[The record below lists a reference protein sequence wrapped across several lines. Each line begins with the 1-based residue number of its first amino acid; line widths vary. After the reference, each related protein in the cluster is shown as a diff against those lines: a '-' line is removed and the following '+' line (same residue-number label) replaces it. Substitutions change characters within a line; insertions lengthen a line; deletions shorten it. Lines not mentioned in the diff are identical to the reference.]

1 MERRGASFR
10 TKGFNPGDFTESPC
24 VNRRNINGGCEADPT
39 ESLLKTSASHG
50 HGRDQRASAG
60 PILKLNNAAQM
71 KQQQDE
77 EGEGGGRGTAQMKE
91 GKPT

>member
-1 MERRGASFR
+1 M
-10 TKGFNPGDFTESPC
+10 
-24 VNRRNINGGCEADPT
+24 NRKYINGGCEADPT
-39 ESLLKTSASHG
+39 ESLLKTRASRG

-77 EGEGGGRGTAQMKE
+77 EGEGGGRGTAQIKE